1 MKNQNYINE
10 YFTEVEISVI
20 KYPLSKLKADLSF
33 FKSCKHQEWIEE
45 EESGYA
51 DFKREQ
57 QKLLDKWDLYI
68 ASRYTY

>member
-45 EESGYA
+45 EESGFA
-51 DFKREQ
+51 DLKRAQ
-57 QKLLDKWDLYI
+57 QKVLADWDLYT